1 MIGYRERTFQA
12 PAHCTFAPFPAACLC
27 TRVFLRA
34 GWFGQFLMAIMARSY
49 DGEITLLRATIS
61 ELKDGLSAY
70 LRRVKSGES
79 ILITD
84 RKTPVAR
91 IVPIGRGEEDTT
103 VVDEMEMDAKPLRLE
118 HAGIVVRRSPKSPL
132 DVLGPP
138 LRAAGAGILEALL
151 EEREEERREGRR

>member
-1 MIGYRERTFQA
+1 MI
-12 PAHCTFAPFPAACLC
+12 
-27 TRVFLRA
+27 
-34 GWFGQFLMAIMARSY
+34 
-49 DGEITLLRATIS
+49 RATIS

-79 ILITD
+79 ILITE

-91 IVPIGRGEEDTT
+91 IVPVGRGEEGTKDVDDMDMDT
-103 VVDEMEMDAKPLRLE
+103 KPARLE
-118 HAGIVVRRSPKSPL
+118 HAGIVVRRRHQSPL

-138 LRAAGAGILEALL
+138 LRAGAGVLEALL

>member
-1 MIGYRERTFQA
+1 MI
-12 PAHCTFAPFPAACLC
+12 
-27 TRVFLRA
+27 
-34 GWFGQFLMAIMARSY
+34 
-49 DGEITLLRATIS
+49 RATIS

-84 RKTPVAR
+84 RRTPVAR
-91 IVPIGRGEEDTT
+91 IVPVGRGEEGTKD
-103 VVDEMEMDAKPLRLE
+103 VDEVDMDAKAARLE
-118 HAGIVVRRSPKSPL
+118 HAGIVVRRSRQSPL

-138 LRAAGAGILEALL
+138 LRAGAGILEALL